1 MSLEQPAIHNNVAP
15 LRNVMAL
22 NALIERVQNRDADLP
37 GMACFYGPS
46 GYGKTTA
53 AVWNANVASAYQIQL
68 KSVWGR
74 KYLCSA
80 IVRELGLDPAKT
92 IAAMV
97 DQIAEE
103 LMRSGRPLIIDE
115 ADYLVNNT
123 LIEVI
128 RDIYE
133 SSRAAII
140 LIGEENLP
148 QKLAKW
154 ERVHGRMLDW
164 VGAQPADQ
172 REVGL
177 LADIYCGG
185 VQVDDELKAMILK
198 ASHASVRR
206 ICVNLNMVSEV
217 ARTKGLTRVTGK
229 DWGKADFFTG
239 VAPSPRKFA

>member
-1 MSLEQPAIHNNVAP
+1 MTEQPSIRNNVAP

-22 NALIERVQNRDADLP
+22 NALIERVQARDADLP

-53 AVWNANVASAYQIQL
+53 AVWNANAANAHQIQI

-74 KYLCSA
+74 KYLCNA
-80 IVRELGLDPAKT
+80 IVRELGLPPAKT

-140 LIGEENLP
+140 LIGEELLP
-148 QKLAKW
+148 QKLGKW

-164 VGAQPADQ
+164 VGAQPADL

-177 LADIYCGG
+177 LAGIYCRG
-185 VQVDDELKAMILK
+185 VEVDEELKAMILK
-198 ASHASVRR
+198 ASNASVRR
-206 ICVNLNMVSEV
+206 ICVNLNMVAEA
-217 ARTKGLTRVTGK
+217 ARTKGLARVTGA
-229 DWGKADFFTG
+229 DWGKAEFFTG
-239 VAPSPRKFA
+239 SAPAPRRFA

>member
-1 MSLEQPAIHNNVAP
+1 MNEQPAIHNNVAP

-22 NALIERVQNRDADLP
+22 NALIDRVQNRGADLP

-53 AVWNANVASAYQIQL
+53 AVWNANVANAYQVQI

-74 KYLCSA
+74 KYLCGA
-80 IVRELGLDPAKT
+80 IARELGLDPART

-97 DQIAEE
+97 DQIADE
-103 LMRSGRPLIIDE
+103 LMKSGRPLIIDE
-115 ADYLVNNT
+115 ADYLVKNT
-123 LIEVI
+123 MIEVI

-133 SSRAAII
+133 SSLSAII
-140 LIGEENLP
+140 LIGEEQLP

-164 VGAQPADQ
+164 VGAQPADL

-177 LADIYCGG
+177 LAGIYCQGIEI
-185 VQVDDELKAMILK
+185 DDGLAAMILK
-198 ASHASVRR
+198 ASNASVRR
-206 ICVNLNMVSEV
+206 ICVNLNMVAEV
-217 ARTKGLTRVTGK
+217 ARTKGLARVSGK

-239 VAPSPRKFA
+239 AAPSPRRFA